1 MLNIAHFIHNSNM
14 RSPQKTAMRLGEKSF
29 TYQELTAL
37 AGKVASFLEA
47 QGIKKGDTVALS
59 CPNVPYFP
67 IVYYGILQLGA
78 VVVPHN
84 VLLKPAEI
92 EYLLNDC
99 EAKAYFAF
107 EGTPELPMGQMAW
120 EGTQKTLCKTFV
132 IMTADPAAP
141 SPIEGATTLGQILA
155 TSQPKQEITPTDAN
169 DTAVIL
175 YTSGTTGK
183 PKGAELTHFNIFMN
197 AQISRDL
204 VADGAGH
211 EDVFMMVLPLFH
223 SFGQVVGMNATFYR
237 GAELVM
243 LPRFDPQVTLQLM
256 YKHKV
261 NIFAGVPT
269 MYWALLN
276 TASKIPEEQLT
287 AVKNNIKVCASGGAA
302 LPVEIHQQF
311 KQVFDVE
318 ILEGY
323 GLSETSP
330 VASFHHRGR
339 PLKVGSIGEPVW
351 GVEMKVFNEDCEEVP
366 VGEVGEIVIRGH
378 NIMKGYY
385 RRVHETEHAMR
396 SGWFHSGDM
405 GKMDEDGY
413 FYIVDRVK
421 DMIVRGGF
429 NVYPREIEEVL
440 QQHEAVSLV
449 AVIGVPHEQHG
460 EEVKAF
466 VVLNENAHITVD
478 ELIAWGKE
486 KMAAYKYPRLIEIC
500 TELPMN
506 ATGKILKRELRDRE
520 AKKQEDN
527 SQE

>member
-1 MLNIAHFIHNSNM
+1 MRYPDKVAVRFGEQKYTYKYLN
-14 RSPQKTAMRLGEKSF
+14 
-29 TYQELTAL
+29 ELS
-37 AGKVASFLEA
+37 GKVASFLEKH
-47 QGIKKGDTVALS
+47 GIKKGDKVALS

-67 IVYYGILQLGA
+67 IVYYGILQAGA

-84 VLLKPAEI
+84 VLLKAPEI
-92 EYLLNDC
+92 EYLLNDS

-107 EGTPELPMGQMAW
+107 EGTPELPMGKMAW
-120 EGTQKTLCKTFV
+120 EGTQNTLCRTFV
-132 IMTADPAAP
+132 LMTADPTAS
-141 SPIEGATTLGQILA
+141 SPIEGATTLGEVFA
-155 TSQPKQEITPTDAN
+155 TTEAKKEITCTEAN

-175 YTSGTTGK
+175 YTSGTTGQ

-197 AQISRDL
+197 TQISRDL
-204 VADGAGH
+204 VANATAH

-223 SFGQVVGMNATFYR
+223 SFGQVVGMNATIYR

-243 LPRFDPQVTLQLM
+243 LPRFDPQTSLALM
-256 YKHKV
+256 HKYKV

-276 TASKIPEEQLT
+276 TAGKIPAEQLQE
-287 AVKNNIKVCASGGAA
+287 IKSNMKICASGGAA
-302 LPVEIHQQF
+302 LPVEIHQKF
-311 KQVFDVE
+311 KEVFDVD

-330 VASFHHRGR
+330 VASFHHQNR

-351 GVEMKVFNEDCEEVP
+351 GVEMKIFNEDDEEVA

-385 RRVHETEHAMR
+385 RRDHETEKAMR
-396 SGWFHSGDM
+396 NGWFHSGDM
-405 GKMDEDGY
+405 GKVDEDGY
-413 FYIVDRVK
+413 FYVVDRLK

-440 QQHEAVSLV
+440 LQHPAVSLV

-466 VVLNENAHITVD
+466 TVLHENANVTTD
-478 ELIAWGKE
+478 ELILWCKE
-486 KMAAYKYPRLIEIC
+486 KMAAYKYPRIIETC
-500 TELPMN
+500 SDLPMN
-506 ATGKILKRELRDRE
+506 ATGKVLKRELRD
-520 AKKQEDN
+520 K
-527 SQE
+527 